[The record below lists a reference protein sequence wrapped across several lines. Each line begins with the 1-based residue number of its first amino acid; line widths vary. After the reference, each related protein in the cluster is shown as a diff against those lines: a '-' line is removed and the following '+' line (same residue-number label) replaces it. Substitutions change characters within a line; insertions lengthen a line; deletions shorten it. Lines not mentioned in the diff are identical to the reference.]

1 LFLGHYREASLF
13 RQLVDGKILP
23 VKILSQTI
31 SSPASIKKYGRV
43 FGAKWSPVFGIWQ
56 RLGWQKTGDTLLVDI

>member
-1 LFLGHYREASLF
+1 MAKSFLSKYFLKLYLRRHP
-13 RQLVDGKILP
+13 K
-23 VKILSQTI
+23 
-31 SSPASIKKYGRV
+31 KKYGRV